1 MTNSIGKVEFDNG
14 IDEINDILKFRS
26 EDNGVGF
33 KVDLEEKTN
42 DINIGISES
51 MEEDEV
57 EEIDDVFENIS
68 RGSITRPN
76 EISLESRDTFGEI
89 DDEDDREDSDPI
101 EINIPYNDIETE
113 VVEAVESEDIDLRDI
128 VSTIG
133 IVEDVET
140 QEDEEGQEMQLFEDV
155 LEDEDDMVISMNVK
169 EAVTSKIEFQ
179 GLEDSSSVN
188 EKLERAFSMNN
199 EETNVEV
206 MNTKIIQFKLQ
217 RENEAKFME
226 NLRDT
231 GSIVFKINTKDTS
244 VPKGYTYI
252 KEFNSLVMY
261 GKIPSDLVKVRTA
274 FVNKKK
280 SEIMDIIMKAIETDY
295 QMIEVNVPLK
305 ENGVVAF
312 NPTELKELHDYI
324 LSISGTDT
332 KIQFKN
338 GEFRIEI

>member
-33 KVDLEEKTN
+33 KVDIEEKTN
-42 DINIGISES
+42 DMNKAMSETI
-51 MEEDEV
+51 EEDEV
-57 EEIDDVFENIS
+57 EEIDDVFESIS
-68 RGSITRPN
+68 RGSITRPS
-76 EISLESRDTFGEI
+76 EISLESRDIFGEI
-89 DDEDDREDSDPI
+89 DMEDDVEDSI
-101 EINIPYNDIETE
+101 EINIPYNDMEAE
-113 VVEAVESEDIDLRDI
+113 VVEVTKEEEDVDLRDI

-133 IVEDVET
+133 IVEDVEV
-140 QEDEEGQEMQLFEDV
+140 QDDEEEQEMQLFEDV
-155 LEDEDDMVISMNVK
+155 LEDEDDMMITMNVK

-199 EETNVEV
+199 EETHVEV

-252 KEFNSLVMY
+252 KEFNSLVLY
-261 GKIPSDLVKVRTA
+261 GKIPSDLVKARNA

-280 SEIMDIIMKAIETDY
+280 SEIMDLIMKAIETDY
-295 QMIEVNVPLK
+295 QVIEVIVPLK

-338 GEFRIEI
+338 GEFKIEI

>member
-1 MTNSIGKVEFDNG
+1 MTNSIGKVELDNG

-42 DINIGISES
+42 DINIGISEP

-76 EISLESRDTFGEI
+76 EISLDSRDIFGEI
-89 DDEDDREDSDPI
+89 EEEDSKEESDPI
-101 EINIPYNDIETE
+101 EINIPYNDIEAE
-113 VVEAVESEDIDLRDI
+113 VVEVVESEDIDLRDI

-140 QEDEEGQEMQLFEDV
+140 QEDEEDREMQLFEDV
-155 LEDEDDMVISMNVK
+155 LEDEDDMMISMNVK

-252 KEFNSLVMY
+252 KEFNSLVLY
-261 GKIPSDLVKVRTA
+261 GKIPSDLVKARNT

-280 SEIMDIIMKAIETDY
+280 SEIMDLIMKAIETDY
-295 QMIEVNVPLK
+295 QVIEVNVPLK

>member
-1 MTNSIGKVEFDNG
+1 MTNNIGKVEFDNG
-14 IDEINDILKFRS
+14 IDEINDILKIRS
-26 EDNGVGF
+26 EDSRVGF

-42 DINIGISES
+42 DINIGINEPI
-51 MEEDEV
+51 EEDEV

-76 EISLESRDTFGEI
+76 EISLDSRDIFGEI
-89 DDEDDREDSDPI
+89 EEEDSKEESDPI
-101 EINIPYNDIETE
+101 EINIPYNDIEAE
-113 VVEAVESEDIDLRDI
+113 VVEVIESEGIDLRDI

-133 IVEDVET
+133 IVEEVET
-140 QEDEEGQEMQLFEDV
+140 QEDEEEQEMQLFEDV

-179 GLEDSSSVN
+179 SLEDSSSVN
-188 EKLERAFSMNN
+188 EKLERALSMNN
-199 EETNVEV
+199 EETHVEV

-252 KEFNSLVMY
+252 KEFNSLVLY
-261 GKIPSDLVKVRTA
+261 GKIPSDLVKARNA

-280 SEIMDIIMKAIETDY
+280 SEIMELIMKAIETDY
-295 QMIEVNVPLK
+295 QVIEVNVPLK

-332 KIQFKN
+332 KIKFKN

>member
-33 KVDLEEKTN
+33 KVDLEEKPN
-42 DINIGISES
+42 DINKGVSETI
-51 MEEDEV
+51 EEDEV
-57 EEIDDVFENIS
+57 EEIDDVFESIS
-68 RGSITRPN
+68 RGSITRPS
-76 EISLESRDTFGEI
+76 EISLDSRYIFGEI
-89 DDEDDREDSDPI
+89 DMEDDVEDSI
-101 EINIPYNDIETE
+101 EINIPYNDMEAE
-113 VVEAVESEDIDLRDI
+113 VVEVNEEEKEDVDLRDI

-133 IVEDVET
+133 IVEDVEV
-140 QEDEEGQEMQLFEDV
+140 QEDEEEQEMQLFEDV
-155 LEDEDDMVISMNVK
+155 LEDEDDMMITMNVK

-188 EKLERAFSMNN
+188 EKLERAFSLNN
-199 EETNVEV
+199 EESHVEV

-252 KEFNSLVMY
+252 KEFNSLVLY
-261 GKIPSDLVKVRTA
+261 GKIPSDLVKARNA

-280 SEIMDIIMKAIETDY
+280 SEIMDLIMKAIETDY
-295 QMIEVNVPLK
+295 QVIEVNIPLK

-338 GEFRIEI
+338 GEFKIEI

>member
-1 MTNSIGKVEFDNG
+1 
-14 IDEINDILKFRS
+14 
-26 EDNGVGF
+26 
-33 KVDLEEKTN
+33 
-42 DINIGISES
+42 
-51 MEEDEV
+51 
-57 EEIDDVFENIS
+57 
-68 RGSITRPN
+68 
-76 EISLESRDTFGEI
+76 
-89 DDEDDREDSDPI
+89 
-101 EINIPYNDIETE
+101 
-113 VVEAVESEDIDLRDI
+113 
-128 VSTIG
+128 
-133 IVEDVET
+133 
-140 QEDEEGQEMQLFEDV
+140 
-155 LEDEDDMVISMNVK
+155 
-169 EAVTSKIEFQ
+169 
-179 GLEDSSSVN
+179 
-188 EKLERAFSMNN
+188 MNN
-199 EETNVEV
+199 EETHVEV

-252 KEFNSLVMY
+252 KEFNSLVLY
-261 GKIPSDLVKVRTA
+261 GKIPSDLVKARNA

-280 SEIMDIIMKAIETDY
+280 SEIMELIMKAIETDY
-295 QMIEVNVPLK
+295 QVIEVNVPLK

>member
-1 MTNSIGKVEFDNG
+1 M
-14 IDEINDILKFRS
+14 
-26 EDNGVGF
+26 
-33 KVDLEEKTN
+33 
-42 DINIGISES
+42 
-51 MEEDEV
+51 M
-57 EEIDDVFENIS
+57 
-68 RGSITRPN
+68 IT
-76 EISLESRDTFGEI
+76 
-89 DDEDDREDSDPI
+89 
-101 EINIPYNDIETE
+101 
-113 VVEAVESEDIDLRDI
+113 
-128 VSTIG
+128 
-133 IVEDVET
+133 
-140 QEDEEGQEMQLFEDV
+140 
-155 LEDEDDMVISMNVK
+155 MNVK

-252 KEFNSLVMY
+252 KEFNSLVLY
-261 GKIPSDLVKVRTA
+261 GKIPSDLVKARNA

-280 SEIMDIIMKAIETDY
+280 SEIMDLIMKAIETDY
-295 QMIEVNVPLK
+295 QVIEVIVPLK

-338 GEFRIEI
+338 GEFKIEI

>member
-1 MTNSIGKVEFDNG
+1 MTNNIGKVEFDNG

-33 KVDLEEKTN
+33 KVDLEEKSN
-42 DINIGISES
+42 DINRSVSETI
-51 MEEDEV
+51 EEDEV

-76 EISLESRDTFGEI
+76 EISLESRDIFGEI
-89 DDEDDREDSDPI
+89 DMEDDVEDSI
-101 EINIPYNDIETE
+101 EINIPCHDMEAE
-113 VVEAVESEDIDLRDI
+113 VVEVAKEEEDVDLRDI

-133 IVEDVET
+133 IVENVEV
-140 QEDEEGQEMQLFEDV
+140 QEDEEEQEMQLFEDV
-155 LEDEDDMVISMNVK
+155 LEDEDDMMITMNVK

-199 EETNVEV
+199 EETHVEV

-252 KEFNSLVMY
+252 KEFNSLVLY
-261 GKIPSDLVKVRTA
+261 GRIPSDLVKVRNA

-280 SEIMDIIMKAIETDY
+280 SEIMDLIMKAIETDY
-295 QMIEVNVPLK
+295 QMIEVNIPLK

-338 GEFRIEI
+338 GEFKIEI

>member
-42 DINIGISES
+42 DINIGISEP

-57 EEIDDVFENIS
+57 VEIDDVFENIS

-76 EISLESRDTFGEI
+76 EISLDSRDIFGEI
-89 DDEDDREDSDPI
+89 EEEDSKEESDPI
-101 EINIPYNDIETE
+101 EINIPYNDIEAE
-113 VVEAVESEDIDLRDI
+113 VVEVIESEDIDLRDI

-140 QEDEEGQEMQLFEDV
+140 QEDEEDQEMQLFEDV
-155 LEDEDDMVISMNVK
+155 LEDEDDMMISMNVK

-199 EETNVEV
+199 EETHVEV

-252 KEFNSLVMY
+252 KEFNSLVLY
-261 GKIPSDLVKVRTA
+261 GKIPSDLVKARTA

-295 QMIEVNVPLK
+295 QVIEVNVPLK

>member
-89 DDEDDREDSDPI
+89 DDEDDREDSDSI
-101 EINIPYNDIETE
+101 EINIPYNDIEAE
-113 VVEAVESEDIDLRDI
+113 VVEVVESGDIDLRDI

-140 QEDEEGQEMQLFEDV
+140 QEDEEEQEMQLFEDV

-188 EKLERAFSMNN
+188 EKLERAFSLNN

-261 GKIPSDLVKVRTA
+261 GKIPSDLVKVRIA

-332 KIQFKN
+332 KIKFKN
-338 GEFRIEI
+338 GEFKIEI

>member
-89 DDEDDREDSDPI
+89 DDEDDREDSDSI

-261 GKIPSDLVKVRTA
+261 GKIPSDLVKVRIA

-332 KIQFKN
+332 KIKFKN
-338 GEFRIEI
+338 GEFKIEI

>member
-33 KVDLEEKTN
+33 KVDIEEKTN
-42 DINIGISES
+42 DINKAMSETI
-51 MEEDEV
+51 EEDEV
-57 EEIDDVFENIS
+57 EEIDDVFESIS
-68 RGSITRPN
+68 RGSITRPS
-76 EISLESRDTFGEI
+76 EISLESRDIFGEI
-89 DDEDDREDSDPI
+89 DMEDDVEDSI
-101 EINIPYNDIETE
+101 EINIPYNDMEAE
-113 VVEAVESEDIDLRDI
+113 VVEVTKEEEDVDLRDI

-133 IVEDVET
+133 IVEDVEV
-140 QEDEEGQEMQLFEDV
+140 QDDEEEQEMQLFEDV
-155 LEDEDDMVISMNVK
+155 LEDEDDMMITMNVK

-252 KEFNSLVMY
+252 KEFNSLVLY
-261 GKIPSDLVKVRTA
+261 GKIPSDLVKARNA

-280 SEIMDIIMKAIETDY
+280 SEIMDLIMKAIETDY
-295 QMIEVNVPLK
+295 QVIEVIVPLK

-338 GEFRIEI
+338 GEFKIEI